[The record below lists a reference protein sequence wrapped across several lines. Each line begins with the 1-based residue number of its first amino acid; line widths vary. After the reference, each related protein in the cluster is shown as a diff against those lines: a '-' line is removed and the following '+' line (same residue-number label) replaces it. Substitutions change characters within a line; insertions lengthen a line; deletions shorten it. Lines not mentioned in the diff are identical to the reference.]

1 MAVFG
6 LQVDFTNDLLKQYF
20 GMKRPNIIA
29 KQIYIGLGLTQEG
42 AQQNLEDFNEV
53 FSGKPLGN
61 YTRARVIFGK
71 AHNNQISNISE
82 VAFQTA
88 SEDWTTPKCLVEMLG
103 LFDTME
109 YMDAETKQLI
119 KPLIVLPLETPITIQ
134 KAETLILAKDAITL
148 HLTDEQE

>member
-6 LQVDFTNDLLKQYF
+6 LQVDFTDDLLKQYF
-20 GMKRPNIIA
+20 GMKQPNIIA

-119 KPLIVLPLETPITIQ
+119 KPLSDKENEEFKDIINDIISNETVQ
-134 KAETLILAKDAITL
+134 KMKEYNYFSR
-148 HLTDEQE
+148 